1 MVILKCH
8 ISILTVPVSKS
19 HWLINF
25 CVIGT
30 IILCYIFTDKTFYM
44 PTINVGFWMEDIFWC
59 RCYLIYYYDGMHKET
74 EQPEDACMHFLK
86 MLRKMKATNTA
97 KKRYFLSPN
106 VPKDGLPNKNA
117 LEYDPSWFIRKDNSY
132 F

>member
-30 IILCYIFTDKTFYM
+30 VILCYIFTDKTFYM
-44 PTINVGFWMEDIFWC
+44 PTINVGFWMEDIFWY

-97 KKRYFLSPN
+97 KKTIFSFSKCSERWSSQQKCTGIWSFLIY
-106 VPKDGLPNKNA
+106 K
-117 LEYDPSWFIRKDNSY
+117 ERQ
-132 F
+132 